1 MAEEESGKRQ
11 FFIGFENENLMLN
24 EASRLGILKEKKA
37 KTLAKEEDRN
47 RKRKE
52 QEAYLEKKLIKAEK
66 RKPFKEAQKSQY
78 EGGNIETILNQADKS
93 RIILSI
99 FSNLKLGDLVT
110 FQKTLS
116 PSPENNKST
125 TLVTYL
131 G

>member
-1 MAEEESGKRQ
+1 
-11 FFIGFENENLMLN
+11 MLN

-78 EGGNIETILNQADKS
+78 EGGSIETILNQADKS

-99 FSNLKLGDLVT
+99 FSNRKW
-110 FQKTLS
+110 F
-116 PSPENNKST
+116 
-125 TLVTYL
+125 
-131 G
+131 